1 MQKIIVHLSALLMTV
16 SSGAAIAQPPDAA
29 RAPLGRIVDLWVTK
43 TEQIVVPA
51 AEALPERAYRFTP
64 TAGEFAGVRSFAEQV
79 KHLAAANYQLAGRVL
94 GEEPPAGTMNETAP
108 ASVKTKAQIMDY
120 LRGSFELLHRAAAR
134 ITVQNAEDP
143 IVVGKEMQNGV
154 GLVIDAIAHAQ
165 NHYGQIVEYLRMNRI
180 VPPASR

>member
-1 MQKIIVHLSALLMTV
+1 MTV
-16 SSGAAIAQPPDAA
+16 SSGGAAIAQPPDAA
-29 RAPLGRIVDLWVTK
+29 RAALGRIVDLWVTK

-51 AEALPERAYRFTP
+51 ADALPERAYRFTP

-79 KHLAAANYQLAGRVL
+79 SHLAAANYQLAARVL

-108 ASVKTKAQIMDY
+108 ASVKTKAQVMDY
-120 LRGSFELLHRAAAR
+120 LRGSFQLLHRAASG

-143 IVVGKEMQNGV
+143 IVTGKETQSGV
-154 GLVIDAIAHAQ
+154 GLIIDALVHAQ
-165 NHYGQIVEYLRMNRI
+165 NHYGQMVEYLRMNHI